1 MITNGIDFVF
11 KAHTTLS
18 DRAISGDEQ
27 FNFELVAGQIGG
39 DSHFSRGALTI
50 HYNVPAVSMDHSFVC
65 HSYQP
70 LRPMR
75 LLPATGRKYF
85 MIVHH
90 CNTKSTRYFAF

>member
-11 KAHTTLS
+11 DAHTTFS

-27 FNFELVAGQIGG
+27 FNLELIVGQIGG

-50 HYNVPAVSMDHSFVC
+50 HYNMPAVSMDHSFVC

-70 LRPMR
+70 LRLMR
-75 LLPATGRKYF
+75 LLPETGWK
-85 MIVHH
+85 VL
-90 CNTKSTRYFAF
+90 